1 MPDQRNEEEWI
12 NIADTFYERTNFPNV
27 IGALDG
33 KHIRIVRPDNSGS
46 EYFNLKKYNSQVLMA
61 WVDADYKFIF
71 IEVGSLGSMADSTI
85 FKESKMGQMLAQ
97 NKLNIPA
104 GRPLPGDE
112 NGKIMPFYV
121 VADEASGLSK
131 HILRPYA
138 KKKLNGF

>member
-1 MPDQRNEEEWI
+1 
-12 NIADTFYERTNFPNV
+12 
-27 IGALDG
+27 
-33 KHIRIVRPDNSGS
+33 
-46 EYFNLKKYNSQVLMA
+46 MA

-121 VADEASGLSK
+121 VADEAFGLSK
-131 HILRPYA
+131 HILHPYA
-138 KKKLNGF
+138 KKNLTVSKRIFNYRHTRARRIVECTFGILVNKWRIFHRALNVSETFCDIITMCCCILHN